1 MKSIIFAVAFLLPT
15 LLYSQYS
22 TKNGNSFPSGVYLHL
37 KDLQEQTPSIQPAQI
52 LINGE
57 KTAHVKKWFRG
68 DSLFFINENK
78 VKQSLPYDSVYA
90 FVDDGTLYIQRKGY
104 DHKVTVVGQLCYF
117 VESYPI
123 RRAASA
129 PVATEKNTETIP
141 HLLDLQEGE
150 FVEYSVASLE
160 SILILRDEELYQEF
174 IGLKSPKK
182 QRQMLIRFVER
193 FNERHPH
200 IKISQ

>member
-1 MKSIIFAVAFLLPT
+1 MKSIVFAVAFFLPT
-15 LLYSQYS
+15 LLYSQTS
-22 TKNGNSFPSGVYLHL
+22 TNSRNSFPSGVYLHL
-37 KDLQEQTPSIQPAQI
+37 SELQEQSPSIQTTQL

-57 KTAHVKKWFRG
+57 KTSHVKKWFRG

-129 PVATEKNTETIP
+129 PVSTEKNTETIP
-141 HLLDLQEGE
+141 HILDLQEGE

-174 IGLKSPKK
+174 IGINSPKK

-193 FNERHPH
+193 FNERHPLSLV
-200 IKISQ
+200 SQ

>member
-1 MKSIIFAVAFLLPT
+1 MKSIVFAVAFFLPT

-22 TKNGNSFPSGVYLHL
+22 TKNGTSFPSGVYLHL
-37 KDLQEQTPSIQPAQI
+37 EELQDQSPSIKTTQ
-52 LINGE
+52 LLLNGE
-57 KTAHVKKWFRG
+57 KTSHVKKWFRG
-68 DSLFFINENK
+68 DSLFYFNDRN
-78 VKQSLPYDSVYA
+78 VKQNLPYDSVYA
-90 FVDDGTLYIQRKGY
+90 FVDDGILYIQRKGY
-104 DHKVTVVGQLCYF
+104 DHKVTVAGQLCYF

-141 HLLDLQEGE
+141 HILDLQEGE

-160 SILILRDEELYQEF
+160 TILILRDEELYQEF
-174 IGLKSPKK
+174 IGLKIPKK

-193 FNERHPH
+193 FNERHSQT
-200 IKISQ
+200 KISQ

>member
-1 MKSIIFAVAFLLPT
+1 MKRIVFTVAFLLPT

-22 TKNGNSFPSGVYLHL
+22 TKNGNSFPNGVYLHL
-37 KDLQEQTPSIQPAQI
+37 KDLQELTPSIQTSQ
-52 LINGE
+52 LLVHGE
-57 KTAHVKKWFRG
+57 KSSNVKKWFRG
-68 DSLFFINENK
+68 DSLFFINEIK
-78 VKQSLPYDSVYA
+78 MKQSLPYDSVYA
-90 FVDDGTLYIQRKGY
+90 FVDDGLLYIQRKGY
-104 DHKVTVVGQLCYF
+104 DHKVTVAGQLCYF

-129 PVATEKNTETIP
+129 PVSTEKNTETIP

-150 FVEYSVASLE
+150 LLEYSVATLE
-160 SILILRDEELYQEF
+160 TILILRDEELYQEF

-182 QRQMLIRFVER
+182 QRQLLIRFVER
-193 FNERHPH
+193 FNERHPL